1 MCAPKAP
8 AAPDPVVTANAQT
21 QSNIATATNNA
32 ALNRVNQ
39 YTPYGNSTYS
49 IDGTNAEG
57 APQYS
62 QTISLSPSEQ
72 NLFSMGQQGAQ
83 TLGQT
88 ALGTLGT
95 LQNNFS
101 QPFSASGLPQVTGSV
116 QNPSTGIA
124 SQVANP
130 NIGVASQVNG
140 GQSTSDAIKSAQDAA
155 YKSQTQYLDPQF
167 QQAGKALD
175 NSLINQ
181 GITQGSEAYNNAQT
195 TFGNQKQQAYQGAQ
209 NAATLAGQGEQNT
222 LFGQGLSA
230 AGLQNQAQQQ
240 LYGQNLSGASLQNE
254 AQQQQFGQNLSGAN
268 LQNQAS
274 AQALNQQLG
283 LYNQPLNTYNAL
295 ATGAQVQNPNFTS
308 VPATNQAGTDVA
320 GITNSAYQNQLA
332 QYQQQQAGINN
343 LFSLGGSLGSAA
355 IFKSDRRL
363 KRNIKRVGQT
373 GSGIPV
379 YDFQYI
385 WDGERGPVY
394 RGVMAD
400 EVRHIPNAVIPM
412 PNGFD
417 AVNYAVL
424 K

>member
-1 MCAPKAP
+1 
-8 AAPDPVVTANAQT
+8 
-21 QSNIATATNNA
+21 
-32 ALNRVNQ
+32 
-39 YTPYGNSTYS
+39 
-49 IDGTNAEG
+49 
-57 APQYS
+57 
-62 QTISLSPSEQ
+62 
-72 NLFSMGQQGAQ
+72 MGQQGAQ

-101 QPFSASGLPQVTGSV
+101 QPFSASGLPGVTGSV
-116 QNPSTGIA
+116 QQPSTGIT

-130 NIGVASQVNG
+130 NIGVTSQVNG
-140 GQSTSDAIKSAQDAA
+140 GQSTADAIQAAQNAA
-155 YKSQTQYLDPQF
+155 YQSQTQYLDPQF

-195 TFGNQKQQAYQGAQ
+195 NFGLQKQQAYQGAQ

-240 LYGQNLSGASLQNE
+240 LYGQNLSAAGLQNQ

-274 AQALNQQLG
+274 AQALNQALG

-295 ATGAQVQNPNFTS
+295 ATGAQVQNPNFSS
-308 VPATNQAGTDVA
+308 VPSANQAGTDVA

-332 QYQQQQAGINN
+332 QYQQSQAGINN

-355 IFKSDRRL
+355 ILSSDRRL
-363 KRNIKRVGQT
+363 KRNIKRVGST
-373 GSGIPV
+373 GSGIPI

-385 WDGERGPVY
+385 WDGDSGPIY

-400 EVRHIPNAVIPM
+400 EVRHIPNAVVPM